1 MDRKFPVMAFLTPLS
16 HHLLCEELYE
26 QKQSHI
32 FKKYAIVTSPTHII
46 KPDFIEIDNLAFP
59 NRSHFSQGKRCF
71 YRCI

>member
-32 FKKYAIVTSPTHII
+32 F
-46 KPDFIEIDNLAFP
+46 
-59 NRSHFSQGKRCF
+59 
-71 YRCI
+71 